1 MAGIQV
7 DLTAAGGQQG
17 PGQSAML
24 GTLWFLPQPLASHPF
39 LKGKGGSVEF
49 VKVIAAAW
57 WGAGWSIL
65 LQALMSVLPPAP
77 CPPQPHVALLSA

>member
-24 GTLWFLPQPLASHPF
+24 GTLRLLPQPLASHPF

-49 VKVIAAAW
+49 VKVIAA
-57 WGAGWSIL
+57 G
-65 LQALMSVLPPAP
+65 
-77 CPPQPHVALLSA
+77 C

>member
-1 MAGIQV
+1 MVGIQV

-24 GTLWFLPQPLASHPF
+24 GTLWLLPQPLSSHPF

-49 VKVIAAAW
+49 VKVIPAAC
-57 WGAGWSIL
+57 WGAGWGIP
-65 LQALMSVLPPAP
+65 LQALMPVLPPAS
-77 CPPQPHVALLSA
+77 CPPQPQVALLSV